1 MKDNLSQLS
10 EIEISY
16 RPKIKASDRMKVKGS
31 KDAAAAFRQVWA
43 YPLELKE
50 CFYTLY
56 LNRSNQILGY
66 LLVSVGGITG
76 TVMDVRNIL
85 QTALKA
91 NACSIIIAHNHPS
104 GNLDPS
110 DIDKKLTLQI
120 QEAGKLLEIPVLDHI
135 ILTEESYFSFADEGY
150 L

>member
-1 MKDNLSQLS
+1 MKNNMLQLA
-10 EIEISY
+10 EIKISY
-16 RPKIKASDRMKVKGS
+16 QPKIRASDRMKVKGS
-31 KDAAAAFRQVWA
+31 RDAAMAFRQAWE

-56 LNRSNQILGY
+56 LNRNNQILGY
-66 LLVSVGGITG
+66 LLVSVGGIAG

-110 DIDKKLTLQI
+110 DTDKRLTRQI
-120 QEAGKLLEIPVLDHI
+120 MEAGKLLEIQVLDHI
-135 ILTEESYFSFADEGY
+135 ILTDEGYMSFADEG
-150 L
+150 LF